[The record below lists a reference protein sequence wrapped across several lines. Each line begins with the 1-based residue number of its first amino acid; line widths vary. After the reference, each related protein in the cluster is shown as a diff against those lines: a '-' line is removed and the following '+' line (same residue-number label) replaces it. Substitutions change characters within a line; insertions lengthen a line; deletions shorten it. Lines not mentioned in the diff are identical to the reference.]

1 MISNIEKMCRLVSI
15 KMTPQRVV
23 IAEVISKSQDH
34 PDVEEIYKRANEIDK
49 NISMATVYRTLNLF
63 EGSKIINKLEIG
75 DGKSRYEANYPND
88 LHHHHLIDID
98 TGEIIEFIDEEL
110 ERLKQRI
117 ACKLGYFLIDHRLEL
132 YGKKKIKKSD

>member
-49 NISMATVYRTLNLF
+49 NISIATVYRTLNLF

>member
-1 MISNIEKMCRLVSI
+1 MISNIEKMCRLASI

-98 TGEIIEFIDEEL
+98 TGEIIEFVDEEL

-132 YGKKKIKKSD
+132 YGKKKVKKSD